1 MAGTKLSGRRH
12 FQTNNNYFFK
22 GETSFSSQVRSSLR
36 WLLKKLLL
44 APTPEVNPFPPADS
58 ALEPEGG
65 REEEGK
71 KANGWERL
79 PVLRSVGLAVDLRCS
94 RKSSE

>member
-12 FQTNNNYFFK
+12 FQTNNYFFK

-58 ALEPEGG
+58 ALGPEGG
-65 REEEGK
+65 REGGGGEEGK
-71 KANGWERL
+71 WVGEASSS
-79 PVLRSVGLAVDLRCS
+79 SVCRPGRGSALQQKEL
-94 RKSSE
+94 